1 MKHISSFLLLTFL
14 SFAVFADSDGVVE
27 KPFSLGIGTYRSVI
41 SIDAPSTTDD
51 ELSGVAFTFGYAVSD
66 MFALRGTYFSLE
78 HDDFS
83 DVESTGYDL
92 LAYFGT
98 GLASQGFKAY
108 IGGGLFKDKWE
119 LGSFSESFDGLQLNG
134 GLGYNWQSISL
145 DLVLGIRDPSDYE
158 DFANSVFATNYT
170 ATAISTSLLLSY
182 RF

>member
-1 MKHISSFLLLTFL
+1 MKRLSSFLLLTFL
-14 SFAVFADSDGVVE
+14 SFSVFAGTDGPVE

-41 SIDAPSTTDD
+41 SLDAPLANDD
-51 ELSGVAFTFGYAVSD
+51 ELSGIAFTLGYAVSD

-83 DVESTGYDL
+83 EIESTGYDL

-119 LGSFSESFDGLQLNG
+119 FGPFSESFDGLQLNG
-134 GLGYNWQSISL
+134 GLGYNWQSVSL
-145 DLVLGIRDPSDYE
+145 DLVLGIRDPGDYE
-158 DFANSVFATNYT
+158 DFANSLFATSYT